1 MTAPAAALQKALFQ
15 ALDADGSLSA
25 ALGGA
30 KLFDHVPENI
40 VPENIPFPYVTFGRT
55 SVYDGVT
62 GRENDAEQL
71 FTLHFWSKAE
81 AKKEMLDVMD
91 MVSARLQDAA
101 LALDEHHRVNL
112 RLEFTEVRYD
122 EDLSAC
128 HGLLRFRA
136 VMEENA

>member
-40 VPENIPFPYVTFGRT
+40 PFPYVTFGRT
-55 SVYDGVT
+55 SVYDCVT

-71 FTLHFWSKAE
+71 FTLHFWSKSE
-81 AKKEMLDVMD
+81 ARKEMLDVMD

-101 LALDEHHRVNL
+101 LALDEHHRVKL

-136 VMEENA
+136 VTEENA

>member
-1 MTAPAAALQKALFQ
+1 MTAPAAALHKALFQ

-40 VPENIPFPYVTFGRT
+40 PFPYVTFGRT
-55 SVYDGVT
+55 SVYDWVT

-71 FTLHFWSKAE
+71 FTLHFWSKSE
-81 AKKEMLDVMD
+81 ARKDMLDVMD

-112 RLEFTEVRYD
+112 RLEFTEGRYD

-136 VMEENA
+136 VTEENA

>member
-40 VPENIPFPYVTFGRT
+40 PFPYVTFGRT
-55 SVYDGVT
+55 SVYDWVT
-62 GRENDAEQL
+62 GRKKDAEQL
-71 FTLHFWSKAE
+71 FTLHFWSKSE
-81 AKKEMLDVMD
+81 ARKEMLDVMD

-112 RLEFTEVRYD
+112 RLEFTEIRYD

-136 VMEENA
+136 VTEENA

>member
-1 MTAPAAALQKALFQ
+1 MAAPAAALQKALFQ

-30 KLFDHVPENI
+30 KLFDHA
-40 VPENIPFPYVTFGRT
+40 PENIPFPYVTFGRT

-71 FTLHFWSKAE
+71 FTLHFWSKSE
-81 AKKEMLDVMD
+81 ARKEMLDVMD

-136 VMEENA
+136 VTEENA

>member
-40 VPENIPFPYVTFGRT
+40 PFPYVAFGRT
-55 SVYDGVT
+55 SVYDWVT
-62 GRENDAEQL
+62 GRKKDAEQL
-71 FTLHFWSKAE
+71 FTLHFWSKSE
-81 AKKEMLDVMD
+81 ARKEMLDVMD

-128 HGLLRFRA
+128 HGLLRFLA
-136 VMEENA
+136 VTEENA

>member
-1 MTAPAAALQKALFQ
+1 MAAPAAALQKALFQ

-30 KLFDHVPENI
+30 KLFDHAPD
-40 VPENIPFPYVTFGRT
+40 NIPFPYVTFGRT

-62 GRENDAEQL
+62 GRDNDAEQL

-81 AKKEMLDVMD
+81 ARKEMLDVMD

-101 LALDEHHRVNL
+101 LALDE
-112 RLEFTEVRYD
+112 
-122 EDLSAC
+122 
-128 HGLLRFRA
+128 
-136 VMEENA
+136 

>member
-1 MTAPAAALQKALFQ
+1 MAAPAAALQKALFQ

-40 VPENIPFPYVTFGRT
+40 PFPYVTFGRT

-62 GRENDAEQL
+62 GRDNDAEQL

-81 AKKEMLDVMD
+81 ARKEMLDVMD

>member
-1 MTAPAAALQKALFQ
+1 LQKALFQ

-40 VPENIPFPYVTFGRT
+40 PFPYVTFGRT
-55 SVYDGVT
+55 SVYDWVT
-62 GRENDAEQL
+62 GRKKDAEQL
-71 FTLHFWSKAE
+71 FTLHFWSKSE
-81 AKKEMLDVMD
+81 ARKEMLDVMD

-136 VMEENA
+136 VTEENA

>member
-40 VPENIPFPYVTFGRT
+40 PFPYVTFGRT
-55 SVYDGVT
+55 SVYDWVT
-62 GRENDAEQL
+62 GRKKDAEQL
-71 FTLHFWSKAE
+71 FTLHFWSKSE
-81 AKKEMLDVMD
+81 ARKEMLDVMD
-91 MVSARLQDAA
+91 RVSARLEDAA

-136 VMEENA
+136 VTEENA

>member
-30 KLFDHVPENI
+30 KLFDHA
-40 VPENIPFPYVTFGRT
+40 PENIPFPYVTFGRT
-55 SVYDGVT
+55 SVYDEVT

-71 FTLHFWSKAE
+71 FTLHFWSKSE
-81 AKKEMLDVMD
+81 ARKEMMGVMD
-91 MVSARLQDAA
+91 MVSGRLQHAA

-136 VMEENA
+136 VTEQNA

>member
-40 VPENIPFPYVTFGRT
+40 PFPYVTFGRT
-55 SVYDGVT
+55 SVYDWVT
-62 GRENDAEQL
+62 GRKKDAEQL
-71 FTLHFWSKAE
+71 FTLHFWSKSE
-81 AKKEMLDVMD
+81 ARKEMLDVMD

-136 VMEENA
+136 VTEENA

>member
-40 VPENIPFPYVTFGRT
+40 PFPYVAFGRT
-55 SVYDGVT
+55 SVYDWVT
-62 GRENDAEQL
+62 GREKDAEQL
-71 FTLHFWSKAE
+71 FTLHFWSKSE
-81 AKKEMLDVMD
+81 ARKEVLDVMD

-128 HGLLRFRA
+128 HGLLRFLA
-136 VMEENA
+136 VTEENA

>member
-15 ALDADGSLSA
+15 ALDGDGSLSA

-30 KLFDHVPENI
+30 KLFDHA
-40 VPENIPFPYVTFGRT
+40 PENIPFPYVTFGRT
-55 SVYDGVT
+55 SVYDCVT

-71 FTLHFWSKAE
+71 FTLHFWSKSE
-81 AKKEMLDVMD
+81 ARKEMLDVMD
-91 MVSARLQDAA
+91 MVSARLQHAA

-136 VMEENA
+136 VTEENA